1 LFREKMPTGV
11 PGGPPPAR
19 PDILTYRTGR
29 LVDSFRIL
37 QYNQRKNII
46 KYTFDP
52 IYNVYD
58 GSQRDVDKLVV
69 QSGLRPAV
77 RQLVGEFHR
86 YLNPNN
92 RREQSG

>member
-1 LFREKMPTGV
+1 MDERLEKALEFGN
-11 PGGPPPAR
+11 
-19 PDILTYRTGR
+19 YRTT
-29 LVDSFRIL
+29 LS
-37 QYNQRKNII
+37 NQKKNII

-58 GSQRDVDKLVV
+58 GTQRDVDELIV

-92 RREQSG
+92 RRQQGG